1 MKRQPRHL
9 VTNFDGVVV
18 DADDAPSGSPS
29 ELAGRRC
36 RDVVA
41 ALTPKGRPVCTDD
54 CVQKLDEPCDHGVV
68 RTREGAA
75 RLRCIPV
82 GEHRVVRIEPLDA
95 EALGLKPLS
104 PRELEIL
111 QLVARGMTN
120 ARIARQL
127 NRSTSTVGT
136 HLEHI
141 LEKLR
146 VRSRAE
152 AVARAQE
159 LGLLSH

>member
-9 VTNFDGVVV
+9 VTDFDGNVV
-18 DADDAPSGSPS
+18 DADDAPSGEISK
-29 ELAGRRC
+29 LAGRRC

-41 ALTPKGRPVCTDD
+41 ALTPKGKPVCTDD
-54 CVQKLDEPCDHGVV
+54 CVQKLTEPCDHGVV
-68 RTREGAA
+68 ETREGAA

-82 GEHRVVRIEPLDA
+82 GEHRVVRLEPLDKD
-95 EALGLKPLS
+95 ALDLRPLS

-111 QLVARGMTN
+111 QLVAKGLTN
-120 ARIARQL
+120 ARIAKKL
-127 NRSTSTVGT
+127 NRSQSTVGT